1 MKYPSFDSLNT
12 EFYLGN
18 RLIDSFSSHFS
29 FHKADCS
36 LEESK
41 SHHYSCLDNIML
53 NTLSDL
59 SIVVVI
65 SNSSI
70 KNNIA
75 ISIAHV
81 YSFNSPLKKTLY
93 HIINVTTI
101 EAELFAIRYG
111 INQAIQISGT
121 SHIIIITDALHV
133 VQRIFNST
141 IYCYILRLRV
151 RIKRVNLGLG

>member
-12 EFYLGN
+12 EFHLGN

-36 LEESK
+36 LEERK
-41 SHHYSCLDNIML
+41 SHHYSHLDNIML
-53 NTLSDL
+53 NASSDP

-65 SNSSI
+65 SNASI
-70 KNNIA
+70 KNNIV

-101 EAELFAIRYG
+101 EAELFAIR
-111 INQAIQISGT
+111 S
-121 SHIIIITDALHV
+121 
-133 VQRIFNST
+133 
-141 IYCYILRLRV
+141 
-151 RIKRVNLGLG
+151 

>member
-1 MKYPSFDSLNT
+1 
-12 EFYLGN
+12 
-18 RLIDSFSSHFS
+18 
-29 FHKADCS
+29 
-36 LEESK
+36 
-41 SHHYSCLDNIML
+41 ML
-53 NTLSDL
+53 NASSDP

-65 SNSSI
+65 SNASI
-70 KNNIA
+70 KNNIV

-111 INQAIQISGT
+111 INQVIQISGT

-133 VQRIFNST
+133 VQRIFDST